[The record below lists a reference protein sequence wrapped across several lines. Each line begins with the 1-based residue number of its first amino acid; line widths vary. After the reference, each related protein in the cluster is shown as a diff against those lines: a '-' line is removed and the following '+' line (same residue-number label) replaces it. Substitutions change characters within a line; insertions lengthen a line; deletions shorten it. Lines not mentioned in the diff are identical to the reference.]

1 MHLLEVVG
9 TAVSYMQEYLSH
21 RAVLSFTGAD
31 RASFLQGLV
40 TNDVQN
46 LKDTTAVW
54 SALLTPQGR
63 WLSEFFLYGTPD
75 RILMDCPAD
84 HAEILAKRLSRFR
97 LRADVQIENT
107 PLQVITGAE
116 GRPVPQ
122 NVLTSAPD
130 PRCDG
135 AGWRAIVTGPEQS
148 GETPAAFLERR
159 LTLGLPDIMD
169 FESEQTLALEAD
181 MDLLHGVSWKKG
193 CYMGQEL
200 TARTHYRGLV
210 KRRLLPVAL
219 SGGMFPEEGG
229 IIISGEREVGDI
241 RSRSGNRALAM
252 LRRDAWSAS
261 DLTCNGQPLSVVWP
275 IWFPE
280 EMRS

>member
-1 MHLLEVVG
+1 MHK
-9 TAVSYMQEYLSH
+9 SLSH
-21 RAVLSFTGAD
+21 RAVLSFTGTD
-31 RASFLQGLV
+31 RASFLQGLI
-40 TNDVQN
+40 TNDVQT

-63 WLSEFFLYGTPD
+63 WLSEFFLYNTPD

-84 HAEILAKRLSRFR
+84 HAEMLAKRLSRFR
-97 LRADVQIENT
+97 LRADVQIEST
-107 PLQVITGAE
+107 PLQIITGAE
-116 GRPVPQ
+116 NRQLPQ
-122 NVLTSAPD
+122 NALTSAPD

-135 AGWRAIVTGPEQS
+135 AGWRAIMTEPDQS
-148 GETPAAFLERR
+148 GETPAEFLERR
-159 LTLGLPDIMD
+159 LTLGLPDVMD
-169 FESEQTLALEAD
+169 FESEQTLALEAN

-210 KRRLLPVAL
+210 KRRLLPVTI
-219 SGGMFPEEGG
+219 SGDAFPEEGG
-229 IIISGEREVGDI
+229 IIISAEREVGEI
-241 RSRSGNRALAM
+241 RSRSGNRAVAM

-261 DLTCNGQPLSVVWP
+261 DLTYNGQPLSIIWP

-280 EMRS
+280 EMRA